1 MVWEVI
7 AMIPALV
14 MGGLSLA
21 GGLASSK
28 SSKKA
33 QKEANA
39 IARETLNFNKQ
50 RYNDYKTMYGGLE
63 QQLVND
69 ANKGVVADLGG
80 VTARAIGD
88 TATQFKNQEAAQLRA
103 QQRLGINP
111 NSGRAQSNARQL
123 AVAQALGTAGNV
135 TANREAERRNAEQ
148 QTWDRRA
155 HVNNLGIN
163 QMNMA
168 ANGVDNANNQLINNY
183 NNTAAQ
189 KAQQAGAFFGA
200 AGAIGA
206 QYLDGLGAAQPNIQ
220 TSGIPTKNV
229 QPNTVFQNAKKAS
242 ALSPMFTTGLSGLTG
257 VNELNQFLP
266 QQKQAFLPSDLYR

>member
-1 MVWEVI
+1 MN
-7 AMIPALV
+7 PALV
-14 MGGLSLA
+14 MGGLSLL
-21 GGLASSK
+21 GGLSSSK

-50 RYNDYKTMYGGLE
+50 RYNDYKKMYGGLE

-88 TATQFKNQEAAQLRA
+88 TATQFKNQQAAQLRA
-103 QQRLGINP
+103 QQRMGINP
-111 NSGRAQSNARQL
+111 NSGRAESMARQSGI
-123 AVAQALGTAGNV
+123 AQALGTAGNI
-135 TANREAERRNAEQ
+135 TTNREAERRNAEQ

-163 QMNMA
+163 QMNMS
-168 ANGVDNANNQLINNY
+168 ANGVNSANTQLMNNY

-200 AGAIGA
+200 AGNVAG
-206 QYLDGLGAAQPNIQ
+206 QYLGGLSAAQSPNIQ
-220 TSGIPTKNV
+220 TSGIPTTNV
-229 QPNTVFQNAKKAS
+229 QPSTVFQNAKKAS

-266 QQKQAFLPSDLYR
+266 QQKPAFLPSDLYR

>member
-1 MVWEVI
+1 
-7 AMIPALV
+7 MIPALV
-14 MGGLSLA
+14 MGGASLL
-21 GGLASSK
+21 GGLSSSK

-80 VTARAIGD
+80 VTSRATAD
-88 TATQFKNQEAAQLRA
+88 VATQFANQQDALMRA
-103 QQRLGINP
+103 NQRMGINP
-111 NSGRAQSNARQL
+111 NSGRAEANARKLGL
-123 AVAQALGTAGNV
+123 AQSLATAGNI
-135 TANREAERRNAEQ
+135 TTNREAERRNAAQ

-155 HVNNLGIN
+155 YVNNLGIN

-168 ANGVDNANNQLINNY
+168 ANGVDNANNQLMNNY

-200 AGAIGA
+200 AGGIAG
-206 QYLDGLGAAQPNIQ
+206 QYLGGLGAAQPNIQ
-220 TSGIPTKNV
+220 TSGIPTRNV
-229 QPNTVFQNAKKAS
+229 SPYQMPTPRANTFVDGITGSN
-242 ALSPMFTTGLSGLTG
+242 SPVIGQSRPPLTL
-257 VNELNQFLP
+257 LNMN
-266 QQKQAFLPSDLYR
+266 Y

>member
-1 MVWEVI
+1 MTYAAVAVGG
-7 AMIPALV
+7 MSLL
-14 MGGLSLA
+14 GGLS
-21 GGLASSK
+21 SSK

-69 ANKGVVADLGG
+69 ANKGVIADLGG
-80 VTARAIGD
+80 VTSRAIGD
-88 TATQFKNQEAAQLRA
+88 TATQFKNQQAAQLRA
-103 QQRLGINP
+103 QQRMGINP
-111 NSGRAQSNARQL
+111 NSGRAESMARQSGI
-123 AVAQALGTAGNV
+123 AQALGTAGNI
-135 TANREAERRNAEQ
+135 TTNREAERRNAEQ

-163 QMNMA
+163 QMNMS
-168 ANGVDNANNQLINNY
+168 ANDVNSANTQLMNNY

-200 AGAIGA
+200 AGGIAG
-206 QYLDGLGAAQPNIQ
+206 QYLG
-220 TSGIPTKNV
+220 
-229 QPNTVFQNAKKAS
+229 
-242 ALSPMFTTGLSGLTG
+242 GLSAAKTG
-257 VNELNQFLP
+257 TSP
-266 QQKQAFLPSDLYR
+266 QAFGMGVDNISPLRSAINPTAPMPKPQANAFINQIQGGLNLNNMGGY

>member
-1 MVWEVI
+1 
-7 AMIPALV
+7 MIPALV

-69 ANKGVVADLGG
+69 ASKGVVADLGG

-168 ANGVDNANNQLINNY
+168 ANGVDNANNQLMNNY

-229 QPNTVFQNAKKAS
+229 QPSTVFQNAKKAS

>member
-1 MVWEVI
+1 MTYAAVAVGG
-7 AMIPALV
+7 MSLL
-14 MGGLSLA
+14 GGLS
-21 GGLASSK
+21 SSK

-69 ANKGVVADLGG
+69 ANKGVIADLGG

-88 TATQFKNQEAAQLRA
+88 TATQFKNQQAAQLRA
-103 QQRLGINP
+103 QQRMGINP
-111 NSGRAQSNARQL
+111 NSGRAESMARQSGI
-123 AVAQALGTAGNV
+123 AQALGTAGNI
-135 TANREAERRNAEQ
+135 TTNREAERRNAEQ

-168 ANGVDNANNQLINNY
+168 AQGVDNANTQLMNNY

-200 AGAIGA
+200 AGGIAG
-206 QYLDGLGAAQPNIQ
+206 QYLGGLSAAQSPNIQ
-220 TSGIPTKNV
+220 TSGIPTRNV
-229 QPNTVFQNAKKAS
+229 SPYQMPTPRANTFVDGITGSN
-242 ALSPMFTTGLSGLTG
+242 SPVIGQSRPPLTL
-257 VNELNQFLP
+257 LNMN
-266 QQKQAFLPSDLYR
+266 Y